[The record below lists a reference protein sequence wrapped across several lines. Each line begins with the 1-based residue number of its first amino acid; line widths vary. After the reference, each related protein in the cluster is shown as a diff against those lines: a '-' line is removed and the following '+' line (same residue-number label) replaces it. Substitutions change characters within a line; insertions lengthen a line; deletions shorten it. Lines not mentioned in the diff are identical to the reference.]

1 MTYPSS
7 HDERVE
13 AYIEDIEEGIDKR
26 IEEMI
31 HEVMDSYQAEYLRWY
46 REMVVERINM
56 VLQDRFIIKK
66 RRLVE

>member
-1 MTYPSS
+1 MRYPSS
-7 HDERVE
+7 HEERVE
-13 AYIEDIEEGIDKR
+13 SYIEDIEEGIDKR

-31 HEVMDSYQAEYLRWY
+31 HEILDGDKAEYLRWY
-46 REMVVERINM
+46 REMVIERINL